1 MNTLKRIKSKQ
12 ILKELNDIYCFY
24 IYFLFNYIMIIFLKY
39 LIKVF
44 MKFKFF
50 INIRLF
56 FALLIIRFSLKLYK
70 H

>member
-1 MNTLKRIKSKQ
+1 
-12 ILKELNDIYCFY
+12 
-24 IYFLFNYIMIIFLKY
+24 MIIFLKY